1 VTGSKGVLT
10 GLTGTAHWTTQSI
23 FVTVTK
29 QTANVSVLSKR
40 RWYMIHSRESWEV
53 WADDYQDYWE
63 AKGNYAEEFVDDIE
77 AYKQERDEGLTD
89 D

>member
-1 VTGSKGVLT
+1 
-10 GLTGTAHWTTQSI
+10 
-23 FVTVTK
+23 
-29 QTANVSVLSKR
+29 
-40 RWYMIHSRESWEV
+40 MIHSRESWEV

-63 AKGNYAEEFVDDIE
+63 AKGSYAEEFVDDIE

>member
-1 VTGSKGVLT
+1 MT
-10 GLTGTAHWTTQSI
+10 GLTGSLHWTTQSI

-40 RWYMIHSRESWEV
+40 RWYMIHGRESWEV

-63 AKGNYAEEFVDDIE
+63 AKGNYAEEFERDDIE

>member
-1 VTGSKGVLT
+1 MTYG
-10 GLTGTAHWTTQSI
+10 
-23 FVTVTK
+23 
-29 QTANVSVLSKR
+29 
-40 RWYMIHSRESWEV
+40 RESWEV

-63 AKGNYAEEFVDDIE
+63 AKGNYAEEFERDDIE